1 MLMATKLRA
10 AAGSTKGGELRLGW
24 LSPAVVSL
32 AVGSSAILLTASV
45 DDQQF
50 RTYWQEPKVVTDSML
65 WLFEC
70 GVLAFAFGAMIVI
83 AAMPARDNLSAVWPA
98 LSERRRTALER
109 ASTVLTTLTIVGYVG
124 FAVLIVKSG
133 LGPAELFGGSD
144 HPWDAPAKT
153 AIGNIPGVTA
163 LTQIG
168 IAAVVVSAIL
178 LAHKYTRAE
187 LVKLLVV
194 LALSVPRS
202 YIYSER
208 LAILELVVPVVVVGA
223 GWLSTRGRKQRTIA
237 RAIPVAGIALVIVT
251 FAFFEYFR
259 SWMFYRMHGEDS
271 FPTFVMNRL
280 AGYYATAINNG
291 AVIIDHM
298 SWPGR
303 LPYDTL
309 ESFWSVQGIYQLRL
323 YERLG
328 GHDRPYPKTFDPD
341 SPYYRVLEQ
350 YANPE
355 FNNPSGYEAPFVD
368 YGPIGGLVFFFGLGL
383 VAGLLYR
390 HFCRGSLGG
399 LLVYPMFFTGL
410 VEWPRYMYWVQGR
423 VTYAWVG
430 LAAVIVGVLMT
441 ERRARR
447 RETIWPK
454 QPAPLKH
461 HQSQSI

>member
-1 MLMATKLRA
+1 MLTATSVRP
-10 AAGSTKGGELRLGW
+10 TVRPRTGGELRLGW

-32 AVGSSAILLTASV
+32 AVGSSAILLTASIN
-45 DDQQF
+45 DQQF
-50 RTYWQEPKVVTDSML
+50 RTYWQEPKLVSDNML

-83 AAMPARDNLSAVWPA
+83 ASMPSRDNLIAVWPA
-98 LSERRRTALER
+98 LSALRRATLER
-109 ASTVLTTLTIVGYVG
+109 ASTVLTTLTVAGYVG

-163 LTQIG
+163 LTQVG
-168 IAAVVVSAIL
+168 IAAVVVSSIL
-178 LAHKYTRAE
+178 LAHGYTRAE
-187 LVKLLVV
+187 LAKLLIV
-194 LALSVPRS
+194 LTLSVPRS

-208 LAILELVVPVVVVGA
+208 LAILELVVPIVVVGSA
-223 GWLSTRGRKQRTIA
+223 WLATRDRKRRTIA
-237 RAIPVAGIALVIVT
+237 RTIPIAGIALVVGT

-271 FPTFVMNRL
+271 FPTFVLNRL

-309 ESFWSVQGIYQLRL
+309 ESFWSVQGIYQVRL
-323 YERLG
+323 YELLG
-328 GHDRPYPKTFDPD
+328 GHDRPYPKTFDPK
-341 SPYYRVLEQ
+341 SPYFQALEQ

-368 YGPIGGLVFFFGLGL
+368 YGPIGGLVFFFGLGM

-399 LLVYPMFFTGL
+399 LLIYPMFFTGL

-423 VTYAWVG
+423 VTYAWVS
-430 LAAVIVGVLMT
+430 LVAVIAAVLIA

-447 RETIWPK
+447 RETIWLK
-454 QPAPLKH
+454 QPRHSLP
-461 HQSQSI
+461 